1 MADSV
6 PAAPAPPAPGP
17 DLAPLG
23 RMPRQE
29 DEREAARR
37 ALVLGLVNVLAAS
50 LAAAGQWASWR
61 TENELGVVLG
71 SPDGWRVLAV
81 FGANLV
87 PSALAVVVCMVWAD
101 IWRYGWRRRL
111 LVLGFASG
119 ASTAVRLALLA
130 QLRYSPAD
138 LWFVVV
144 ELAFGVLAVV
154 LAVALALY
162 DYDVGAELRAAEV
175 RRREEEERAAQA
187 AREAQEAEL
196 AVRRDV
202 SRRLH
207 GSLQQRLVLLTH
219 RLEQLSDGDGDGSA
233 DTAAELR
240 ALADELDD
248 VRERD
253 VRQLSHALMPV
264 GVEIGLREALMI
276 SLGRLPATVSTSVT
290 LDPVILEYAGRA
302 DPDRERL
309 PVADRLLVLD
319 VVEEGV
325 TNAVRHGGAHAIAVS
340 LGVELGPTIMFA
352 VTLDDDGVGLA
363 GEEPRESGIARL
375 RERLAARGGSL
386 ELTARPEGGARLAAR
401 LPLAVAAGHD
411 GGDGRP

>member
-1 MADSV
+1 MADV
-6 PAAPAPPAPGP
+6 AKAGPAATGP
-17 DLAPLG
+17 ELAPVG

-61 TENELGVVLG
+61 TENELDLPVT
-71 SPDGWRVLAV
+71 SPDWWRVLAV

-87 PSALAVVVCMVWAD
+87 PSALAVVACLWWAQV
-101 IWRYGWRRRL
+101 WRYGWRRRL
-111 LVLGFASG
+111 TVLGVAAPTS
-119 ASTAVRLALLA
+119 AVVRLLLLA
-130 QLRYSPAD
+130 TLRYSPAD
-138 LWFVVV
+138 VWFVVV
-144 ELAFGVLAVV
+144 EVLFGVLAVT
-154 LAVALALY
+154 LAVSLALY
-162 DYDVGAELRAAEV
+162 DHDVGAELRAAEE
-175 RRREEEERAAQA
+175 RRRAEEERAVAA
-187 AREAQEAEL
+187 AREAEEAEL

-219 RLEQLSDGDGDGSA
+219 RIERLSDGDGAGSG

-253 VRQLSHALMPV
+253 VRQLSQTLLPT

-276 SLGRLPATVSTSVT
+276 ALGRLPATVRTSVT
-290 LDPVILEYAGRA
+290 LDPVLLAHAGS
-302 DPDRERL
+302 PDRERMA
-309 PVADRLLVLD
+309 VADRLVVLD

-325 TNAVRHGGAHAIAVS
+325 TNAVRHGGAHAIAVH
-340 LGVELGPTIMFA
+340 LGIDLPTVTLT

-363 GEEPRESGIARL
+363 GQVPRESGLARL
-375 RERLAARGGSL
+375 RDRLEQRGGSL
-386 ELTARPEGGARLAAR
+386 ELGPGPDGGCRLVAR
-401 LPLAVAAGHD
+401 LPLAVPTSREGN
-411 GGDGRP
+411 DGRA